1 VALGIG
7 KEVSLMREITVEDY
21 KRADRDLER
30 EQARRG
36 FTIHAIVYAV
46 VMTGLIIL
54 NLTVATEFPWAV
66 FPLIGWGIGLTMH
79 YLFGLRWADK
89 AISDRQ
95 TRIEQRA
102 AAIKR
107 AA

>member
-1 VALGIG
+1 MQEWTLTHEQGG
-7 KEVSLMREITVEDY
+7 EL
-21 KRADRDLER
+21 ADRHLER
-30 EQARRG
+30 EEARRG
-36 FTIHAIVYAV
+36 FTIHAIVYAL

-66 FPLIGWGIGLTMH
+66 FPLIGWGIGLAMQ

-89 AISDRQ
+89 AITDRQ
-95 TRIEQRA
+95 ARIEQRA